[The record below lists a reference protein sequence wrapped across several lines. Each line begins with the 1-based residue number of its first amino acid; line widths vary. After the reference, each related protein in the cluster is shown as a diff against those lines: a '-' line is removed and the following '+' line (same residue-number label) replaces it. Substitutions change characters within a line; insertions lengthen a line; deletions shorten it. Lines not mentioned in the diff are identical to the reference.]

1 MRDEHPGKKEAE
13 AGSGR
18 GRSQTMTRGS
28 GKLQPADRDPE
39 QAQPVRVG
47 WLHTRWPDLYMHPS
61 LRHRKALPGEGLAS
75 GGICLQPGLSTEQT
89 PHRKAASLPLDGE
102 PGSVSLHPAHCRYMW
117 YVLYVF
123 RK

>member
-61 LRHRKALPGEGLAS
+61 LSGTGRGFQGRAWPLEAS
-75 GGICLQPGLSTEQT
+75 VCSQS
-89 PHRKAASLPLDGE
+89 RPLNRLLTG
-102 PGSVSLHPAHCRYMW
+102 RRQ
-117 YVLYVF
+117 VF
-123 RK
+123 P